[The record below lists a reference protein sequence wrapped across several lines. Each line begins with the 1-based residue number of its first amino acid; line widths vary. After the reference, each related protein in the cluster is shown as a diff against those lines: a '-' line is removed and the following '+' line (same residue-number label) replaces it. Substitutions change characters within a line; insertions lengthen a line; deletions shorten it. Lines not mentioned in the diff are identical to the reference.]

1 MKKIRFP
8 HKLGWQ
14 FLLMILI
21 TIVLPSMLFYGKI
34 VKRYSDELFRQAIE
48 ERVSV
53 LQEIN
58 RITAFQLKDY
68 QELSMTVYYNN
79 TTKAFLDSKQYRK
92 TTNSVDSVLRTL
104 RNAIPYIDSVVL
116 CFGKDVHCYGRNY
129 GNLEEYREKYEQQ
142 VMDAEGRCVWL
153 PTECMVS
160 GEGAR
165 APKVFALAR
174 ALNAQDGPVGT
185 MYMFCSSDFFKNI
198 MSNPILS
205 EGESHYY
212 ILDPGG
218 QIISSD
224 QYQTVG
230 TTAALGFSPAEC
242 TGKEGSLNFRDAN
255 GVEQTATYSKVEGLG
270 WISVVVCSKQYLYR
284 SLYELKAMTLNFSL
298 IYLLA
303 MALGYGMIYVVLLRP
318 LSRLSSGMSHV
329 SKGEFLELP
338 SAPVKNEV
346 QQLTVSYNDM
356 VVHIQ
361 RLLEKIR
368 EEEKAKN
375 KQRIK
380 VLYMQIGP
388 HFLYNTL
395 NSVKWMAALNNQ
407 TGIKTM
413 VDALMKLLGGV
424 TYNKED
430 NVTVRQEL
438 ELLSSYVYIQKVRF
452 VNFDIQYQVPEEVM
466 ELQIGRFMLQPF
478 VENSIIHGLRGLS
491 YEGIIVIS
499 AYVDDALHFEIR
511 DNGRGF
517 DPAAPQPSDPVKSDH
532 DHVGIENVKE
542 RIRLNY
548 GDSYGVTVES
558 VPGEGTKVCLKLPIL
573 H

>member
-1 MKKIRFP
+1 MKKVRFSN
-8 HKLGWQ
+8 KLGWQ
-14 FLLMILI
+14 FLLLVLI
-21 TIVLPSMLFYGKI
+21 TIVLPSILFFGKI
-34 VKRYSDELFRQAIE
+34 VNRYSDDLLEQATN
-48 ERVSV
+48 ERASL

-58 RITAFQLKDY
+58 RITMLQLKDY

-79 TTKAFLDSKQYRK
+79 STKAFLDGQDYDS
-92 TTNSVDSVLRTL
+92 TSNSVDSVLRTL
-104 RNAIPYIDSVVL
+104 RDTIPHIDSVVL
-116 CFGKDVHCYGRNY
+116 CFGKHVYHYGRNY
-129 GNLEEYREKYEQQ
+129 ANLEAYRQRYEPR
-142 VMDAEGRCVWL
+142 VMEAEGRCVWL

-160 GEGAR
+160 GESAR
-165 APKVFALAR
+165 TPKVFALAR
-174 ALNAQDGPVGT
+174 ALNSTDGPVGT
-185 MYMFCSSDFFKNI
+185 MYMFCSSDFFRNI
-198 MSNPILS
+198 MSNPVLS
-205 EGESHYY
+205 EGGSHYY
-212 ILDPGG
+212 ILDPSG

-224 QYQTVG
+224 RYETIG
-230 TTAALGFSPAEC
+230 TASSIGFTPEQC
-242 TGKEGSLNFRDAN
+242 EGKEGFLNIRSEE
-255 GVEQTATYSKVEGLG
+255 GTEQIATYSVIEGLG
-270 WISVVVCSKQYLYR
+270 WISVIVTDKQYLYS
-284 SLYELKAMTLNFSL
+284 SLYELEELSMNFVL
-298 IYLLA
+298 FYLLA
-303 MALGYGMIYVVLLRP
+303 MALGYGVVYVVLLRP

-329 SKGEFLELP
+329 AQGEFLELP
-338 SAPVKNEV
+338 SGTVNNEV
-346 QQLTVSYNDM
+346 QQLTNSYNDM

-361 RLLEKIR
+361 RQQEKIR

-375 KQRIK
+375 QQRIK

-395 NSVKWMAALNNQ
+395 NSIKWMAALNNQ

-413 VDALMKLLGGV
+413 VDSLMKLVGGV

-452 VNFDIQYQVPEEVM
+452 VNFDIQYQVPEEMM

-478 VENSIIHGLRGLS
+478 VENSIIHGLRGLP
-491 YEGIIVIS
+491 YEGIIVIR
-499 AYVDDALHFEIR
+499 AYLDDAMHFEIR

-517 DPAAPQPSDPVKSDH
+517 DPAAPLPTDPVKSEH

-548 GDSYGVTVES
+548 GDAYGVIVES
-558 VPGEGTKVCLKLPIL
+558 VPGKGTSVHLKLPIL